1 MINFC
6 DDKQRPSYYEKQDI
20 SLGKRRD
27 TGRIKGG
34 KWAVQISIQTARA
47 FPAAA
52 RAQASYSSSND
63 GDDDDCVFLV
73 CKTATEYHQQASEE

>member
-6 DDKQRPSYYEKQDI
+6 DDKQRPPYYYEKQDI

-47 FPAAA
+47 FPAA
-52 RAQASYSSSND
+52 RAQASYSSSN
-63 GDDDDCVFLV
+63 DDDCVFLV